1 MAIRLLPFLALL
13 LAVAPAAADT
23 TAIEGRY
30 GDAEGCALTAE
41 GAAEGAEG
49 GAVTGADFFFLM
61 DDEGISTAVS
71 YCAFSPERRMR
82 ANGLEILAQCHE
94 EGEEE
99 VTPFTLTL
107 RREGEGYL
115 VAFPDGMTWGPLMR
129 CAP

>member
-1 MAIRLLPFLALL
+1 MAARLSAFMALL
-13 LAVAPAAADT
+13 LAGAPAAADT

-41 GAAEGAEG
+41 GAAGS
-49 GAVTGADFFFLM
+49 ADFFFLM

-82 ANGLEILAQCHE
+82 ADGLEILAQCHE

-107 RREGEGYL
+107 RREAEGYL

>member
-1 MAIRLLPFLALL
+1 MTIRLLPFLALL
-13 LAVAPAAADT
+13 LAGAPAVADT
-23 TAIEGRY
+23 TAIDGRY
-30 GDAEGCALTAE
+30 GDAEGCALMAA
-41 GAAEGAEG
+41 GAAEG
-49 GAVTGADFFFLM
+49 GAVTGPDFFFLM

-82 ANGLEILAQCHE
+82 ADGLEILAQCHE

>member
-1 MAIRLLPFLALL
+1 MTIRLLPFLALL
-13 LAVAPAAADT
+13 LAGAPAAADT
-23 TAIEGRY
+23 TAIDGRY

-41 GAAEGAEG
+41 AEGPAAEAE
-49 GAVTGADFFFLM
+49 FFFLM

-82 ANGLEILAQCHE
+82 ADGLEILAQCHE